1 LSGADPMAEAA
12 NDLTIA
18 VIAGEPSGDRLGG
31 ALMQAIKARVPN
43 VRFVGVGGSEMA
55 AQGLQTVFPIDEL
68 AIIGLVAILQRLPA
82 IFAHIRAAADAVIA
96 ARPDALVIIDS
107 PEFTHR
113 VARRVRKALPGLPIV
128 DYVCPSVW
136 AWRPWRARAMRA
148 YVDHVLALLP
158 FEPDAM
164 ARLGGPPT
172 TFVGHP
178 LAAEVARLRPDAA
191 DAARR
196 AADPPL
202 VLVLPGSRGGEIR
215 RHLSIFGEATA
226 RLAAMAGAIEPVL
239 PTPPH
244 LAARVQEAVAAWPV
258 RPRIVATEEE
268 KWAAFRQARAALAA
282 SGTVTLELALAGVP
296 TVVAYKVSLIEEA
309 IAHLLIKVPTIVLAN
324 LVLGEN
330 VMPEL
335 VQRQAT
341 PEKLAAVLAPLVTNT
356 PDRLRQLVAFARL
369 DEVMAIGQARP
380 SETAADV
387 VIRLAS

>member
-1 LSGADPMAEAA
+1 MAD
-12 NDLTIA
+12 DLTIA

-31 ALMQAIKARVPN
+31 ALMQAIKARASKK

-55 AQGLQTVFPIDEL
+55 AQGLRSVFPIDEL
-68 AIIGLVAILQRLPA
+68 AIIGLVAILQRLPS

-96 ARPDALVIIDS
+96 ARPDVLVIIDS

-113 VARRVRKALPGLPIV
+113 VAKRVRKALPGLPIV

-136 AWRPWRARAMRA
+136 AWRPWRAPAMRA

-158 FEPDAM
+158 FEPGAM
-164 ARLGGPPT
+164 AKLGGPPT

-178 LAAEVARLRPDAA
+178 LAAEVARLRPAA
-191 DAARR
+191 AEAARR

-202 VLVLPGSRGGEIR
+202 ILILPGSRGGEIK
-215 RHLSIFGEATA
+215 RHLPLFGEAA
-226 RLAAMAGAIEPVL
+226 GRLAATLGAIDLVL

-244 LAARVQEAVAAWPV
+244 LSARVGEAVKTWPV
-258 RPRIVATEEE
+258 RPRIVAGEEE

-296 TVVAYKVSLIEEA
+296 MVVAYKVSLLEEA

-335 VQRQAT
+335 VQRDAT
-341 PEKLAAVLAPLVTNT
+341 PEKLAAALAPLVANT

-369 DEVMAIGQARP
+369 DEVMAIGKARP

-387 VIRLAS
+387 VLGIAS

>member
-1 LSGADPMAEAA
+1 MAD
-12 NDLTIA
+12 DLTIA

-31 ALMQAIKARVPN
+31 ALMQAIKARAPH
-43 VRFVGVGGSEMA
+43 VRFVGVGGTEMA
-55 AQGLQTVFPIDEL
+55 AQGLQSVFPIDEL
-68 AIIGLVAILQRLPA
+68 AIIGLVAILRRLPS

-113 VARRVRKALPGLPIV
+113 VAKRVRKDLPKLPVV

-136 AWRPWRARAMRA
+136 AWRPWRAQAMRA
-148 YVDHVLALLP
+148 YADHVLALLP

-164 ARLGGPPT
+164 AKLGGPPT

-178 LAAEVARLRPDAA
+178 LATEVARLRPSAA

-196 AADPPL
+196 AAEPPL

-215 RHLSIFGEATA
+215 RHIGLFGETVT
-226 RLAAMAGAIEPVL
+226 RLAATVGAIDPVL

-244 LAARVQEAVAAWPV
+244 LEARVQEAVAAWPV

-268 KWAAFRQARAALAA
+268 KWAAFHQARAALAA
-282 SGTVTLELALAGVP
+282 SGTVTLELALAAVP
-296 TVVAYKVSLIEEA
+296 TVVAYKIPLFEEA
-309 IAHLLIKVPTIVLAN
+309 IARLLIKVPTIVLAN
-324 LVLGEN
+324 LVLGDK

-335 VQRQAT
+335 VQRDAT
-341 PEKLAAVLAPLVTNT
+341 PEKLAAALAPLVTNT
-356 PDRLRQLVAFARL
+356 PERLRQLVAFTRL
-369 DEVMAIGQARP
+369 DEVMAIGKARP

-387 VIRLAS
+387 VLAAVRTEAG

>member
-1 LSGADPMAEAA
+1 
-12 NDLTIA
+12 
-18 VIAGEPSGDRLGG
+18 
-31 ALMQAIKARVPN
+31 
-43 VRFVGVGGSEMA
+43 
-55 AQGLQTVFPIDEL
+55 
-68 AIIGLVAILQRLPA
+68 
-82 IFAHIRAAADAVIA
+82 
-96 ARPDALVIIDS
+96 
-107 PEFTHR
+107 
-113 VARRVRKALPGLPIV
+113 
-128 DYVCPSVW
+128 
-136 AWRPWRARAMRA
+136 
-148 YVDHVLALLP
+148 
-158 FEPDAM
+158 
-164 ARLGGPPT
+164 
-172 TFVGHP
+172 
-178 LAAEVARLRPDAA
+178 
-191 DAARR
+191 
-196 AADPPL
+196 
-202 VLVLPGSRGGEIR
+202 
-215 RHLSIFGEATA
+215 
-226 RLAAMAGAIEPVL
+226 
-239 PTPPH
+239 
-244 LAARVQEAVAAWPV
+244 V